1 MIFAMSELFTLQNK
15 TVRLEPISAA
25 HIPALLEIARS
36 APETTYALTSV
47 PPTLEGMTAY
57 VRGALEALEQG
68 SAVPFATV
76 SGVTGEV
83 VGSTRFGNI
92 EHWAWGAGNPLRK
105 TNGSPDAAEIG
116 WTWLAPSAQR
126 TGINTSAKY
135 LMLRHAFETWQVRRM
150 TLKTDARNAQSRNAI
165 LRIGAQFDG
174 ILRAHVPAAD
184 GGIRDSAMFSILASE
199 WEAVKARLEGMIES
213 RG

>member
-1 MIFAMSELFTLQNK
+1 MIFAMPEIFILQNAV
-15 TVRLEPISAA
+15 VRLEPLSES
-25 HIPALLEIARS
+25 HIPALLRIAES

-47 PPTLEGMTAY
+47 PPTLKGMTAY
-57 VRGALEALEQG
+57 VRAALEAREQG

-76 SGVTGEV
+76 SSATGEV

-92 EHWAWGAGNPLRK
+92 ERWAWAEGNPLRK
-105 TNGSPDAAEIG
+105 PDGSPDAAEIG
-116 WTWLAPSAQR
+116 WTWLALSAQR
-126 TGINTSAKY
+126 TGINTSTKY
-135 LMLRHAFETWQVRRM
+135 LMLRHAFETWRVRRM

-174 ILRAHVPAAD
+174 ILRAHVPASD
-184 GGIRDSAMFSILASE
+184 GGIRDSAMFSILQSE
-199 WEAVKARLEGMIES
+199 WSDVKARLEAMIGF

>member
-1 MIFAMSELFTLQNK
+1 
-15 TVRLEPISAA
+15 
-25 HIPALLEIARS
+25 
-36 APETTYALTSV
+36 
-47 PPTLEGMTAY
+47 MTAY
-57 VRGALEALEQG
+57 VKSALEAREQG

-92 EHWAWGAGNPLRK
+92 ERWAWSAENPFKK
-105 TNGSPDAAEIG
+105 TDGSPDAAEIG
-116 WTWLAPSAQR
+116 WTWLATSAQR
-126 TGINTSAKY
+126 TGINTAAKY
-135 LMLRHAFETWQVRRM
+135 LMLEHAFETWHVRRM

-174 ILRAHVPAAD
+174 ILRAHVPASD

-199 WEAVKARLEGMIES
+199 WESVKARLEGMIGS